1 MKKLI
6 CLAALAGAVLLAG
19 CGRGAPVP
27 PKNAAVPTFVVGMG
41 CSDASCTDVSHH
53 HDCPADCADYSHHHN
68 CPLDC
73 ADASHHHADAHHD
86 FAPQVASSAVSAPAL
101 AVPTFVAGMGCADA
115 SCTDVSHHHDCPADC
130 ADYSHHHNCPLDCSD
145 ASHHHGGQSGT
156 GAHHS
161 EPGHHGGHH

>member
-73 ADASHHHADAHHD
+73 
-86 FAPQVASSAVSAPAL
+86 
-101 AVPTFVAGMGCADA
+101 
-115 SCTDVSHHHDCPADC
+115 
-130 ADYSHHHNCPLDCSD
+130 SD